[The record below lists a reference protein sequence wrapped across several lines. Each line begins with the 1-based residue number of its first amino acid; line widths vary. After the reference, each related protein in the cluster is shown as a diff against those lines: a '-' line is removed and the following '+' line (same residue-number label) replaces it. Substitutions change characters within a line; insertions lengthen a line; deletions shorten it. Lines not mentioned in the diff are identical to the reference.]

1 MSLFKKFEITE
12 KDNSKINS
20 LLPEYLKKEVW
31 YVNDFSDDHLG
42 NKSLYNKHM
51 EYCDSLKKQISNK
64 KYSLEDLKNTF
75 NSKLSEKIII
85 YNTEIVDAN
94 PLGMVDLGVI
104 AKFGATSTGNRF
116 ENGFIGYAIENAIY
130 KVWSESNIQY
140 EELQKAKIALLKKT
154 KDIYPSCNLL
164 FKFEVDF
171 REIGSSGNVFLYLR
185 GTACK
190 GKNEILDKTENLL
203 NSQISKLELEIP
215 KKQTELAEMESY
227 LSKIPR
233 SKASLKKI
241 LGK

>member
-51 EYCDSLKKQISNK
+51 EYCDSLKKQVSNK

-104 AKFGATSTGNRF
+104 AKFGATSTGNR
-116 ENGFIGYAIENAIY
+116 
-130 KVWSESNIQY
+130 
-140 EELQKAKIALLKKT
+140 LKMDLSVMPLKT
-154 KDIYPSCNLL
+154 
-164 FKFEVDF
+164 
-171 REIGSSGNVFLYLR
+171 
-185 GTACK
+185 
-190 GKNEILDKTENLL
+190 
-203 NSQISKLELEIP
+203 Q
-215 KKQTELAEMESY
+215 
-227 LSKIPR
+227 
-233 SKASLKKI
+233 
-241 LGK
+241 

>member
-116 ENGFIGYAIENAIY
+116 ENGFIGYAIE
-130 KVWSESNIQY
+130 
-140 EELQKAKIALLKKT
+140 
-154 KDIYPSCNLL
+154 
-164 FKFEVDF
+164 
-171 REIGSSGNVFLYLR
+171 
-185 GTACK
+185 
-190 GKNEILDKTENLL
+190 KN
-203 NSQISKLELEIP
+203 
-215 KKQTELAEMESY
+215 
-227 LSKIPR
+227 
-233 SKASLKKI
+233 
-241 LGK
+241 

>member
-1 MSLFKKFEITE
+1 M
-12 KDNSKINS
+12 
-20 LLPEYLKKEVW
+20 
-31 YVNDFSDDHLG
+31 
-42 NKSLYNKHM
+42 
-51 EYCDSLKKQISNK
+51 
-64 KYSLEDLKNTF
+64 
-75 NSKLSEKIII
+75 SEKIII

-104 AKFGATSTGNRF
+104 AKFWATSTGNRF
-116 ENGFIGYAIENAIY
+116 ENGFIGYAIENAID